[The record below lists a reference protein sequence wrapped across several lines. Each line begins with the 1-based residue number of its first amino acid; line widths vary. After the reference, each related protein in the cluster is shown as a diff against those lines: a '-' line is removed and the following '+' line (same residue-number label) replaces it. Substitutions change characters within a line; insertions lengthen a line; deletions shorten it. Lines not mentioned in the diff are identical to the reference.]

1 MSEVDGVWRLNGAKR
16 YIGNGVRA
24 SFGVVI
30 ARRSPGPLG
39 ITAAIVDTSAPGFH
53 AEAIPTS
60 GLRAARLS
68 ALSFTD
74 VPIPAN
80 RVLGHHLPASRRG
93 MRGVVRT
100 FNQLRPGVAAL
111 AVGVAGAALDYVRAN
126 RRTLSSMQQHELQ
139 VLQMRITAARE
150 LVYRAAMAVDA
161 DPDNG
166 SLGSA
171 AKARAAA
178 LVEQATLLAPRFFGA
193 GARLEHPM
201 IDKLARDARGF
212 EFMEGTSNVQ
222 KLTLFQGYIKGK
234 VSHV

>member
-1 MSEVDGVWRLNGAKR
+1 VDGVWRVNGAKR

-30 ARRSPGPLG
+30 ARRSAGPLG
-39 ITAAIVDTSAPGFH
+39 ITAAIVDTNAPGFH
-53 AEAIPTS
+53 AEHIPTS
-60 GLRAARLS
+60 GLRAALLS
-68 ALSFTD
+68 ALTFDD
-74 VPIPAN
+74 VPIPEH
-80 RVLGHHLPASRRG
+80 RVLGRHLPASRRG

-111 AVGVAGAALDYVRAN
+111 AVGVAGAALDYVLAN
-126 RRTLSSMQQHELQ
+126 RRTLSAVQRHELD
-139 VLQMRITAARE
+139 VLRMRVDGARE
-150 LVYRAAMAVDA
+150 LVRRAAIAVDA

-178 LVEQATLLAPRFFGA
+178 LAEQATLLAPRFFGA

-222 KLTLFQGYIKGK
+222 KLTLFQGHVTGK
-234 VSHV
+234 LSNV